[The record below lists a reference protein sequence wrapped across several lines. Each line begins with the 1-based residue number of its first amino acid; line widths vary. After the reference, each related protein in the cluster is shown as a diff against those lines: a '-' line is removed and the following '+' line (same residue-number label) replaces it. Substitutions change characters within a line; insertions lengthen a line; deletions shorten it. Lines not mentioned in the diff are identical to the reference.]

1 MRAPEGVHATIRAVP
16 HLLPGVGPGRQDPWR
31 HEIQLVA
38 EKGQGITIM
47 HSDPIADMLTRIRN
61 AIEVRHN
68 QVTVPSS
75 KLKEAIAK
83 VLREQGYIQ
92 GYDVTKD
99 RPQPVLRIWLKY
111 TDDGDPTITA
121 LKRVSKPGCRIYAG
135 REDLPR
141 VLSGMGIAILSTSQ
155 GVMTDKRAR
164 RLGIGGEVLCYV
176 W

>member
-1 MRAPEGVHATIRAVP
+1 
-16 HLLPGVGPGRQDPWR
+16 
-31 HEIQLVA
+31 
-38 EKGQGITIM
+38 M
-47 HSDPIADMLTRIRN
+47 HTDPIADMLTRIRN
-61 AIEVRHN
+61 AIEVRHT
-68 QVTVPSS
+68 QVTAPSS
-75 KLKEAIAK
+75 KMKVAIAN

-111 TDDGDPTITA
+111 TDDGEPVITV
-121 LKRVSKPGCRIYAG
+121 LQRVSKPGCRVYAG
-135 REDLPR
+135 KRDLPR

-155 GVMTDKRAR
+155 GVMTDKSAR